1 MDFNA
6 KKTDLAYQTLRP
18 YGNSPEQ
25 KEVLAQ
31 LREFLKER
39 QDSDLTQ

>member
-1 MDFNA
+1 MDISA

-18 YGNSPEQ
+18 YCYSPEQ

-39 QDSDLTQ
+39 QLGEIAQ